1 MLHRAG
7 VSSRLCCLLLLASI
21 GASPDEDRT
30 SSLSP
35 PPAQPAVVPPHRDVK
50 EQQIPSEYSH
60 ECAFVLLVGSPW
72 RPSSDKKVDEQNS
85 HSNVEQNHHDNKD
98 RAVDLHSGE
107 RRAMSTIIII
117 IIILNF
123 VLLCEDLLMH

>member
-1 MLHRAG
+1 MLHRVHAFVVCCYLHLSEPVPTRTG
-7 VSSRLCCLLLLASI
+7 PPLC
-21 GASPDEDRT
+21 P
-30 SSLSP
+30 P